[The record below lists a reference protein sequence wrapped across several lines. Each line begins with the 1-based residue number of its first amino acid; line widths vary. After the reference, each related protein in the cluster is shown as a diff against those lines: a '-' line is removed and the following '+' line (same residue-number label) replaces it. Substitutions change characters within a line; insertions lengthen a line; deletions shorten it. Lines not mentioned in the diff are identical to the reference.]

1 MKRHTTGFTLLEL
14 MVTVVIIAILAAIA
28 MPLYNKYVIK
38 SHVRSAM
45 TDLTSLSLVV
55 ENLYQ
60 RNLKYPTGT
69 TASTAG
75 TTASTTS
82 TQDTQDNYIGY
93 NKGITWNPA
102 ESANFDYTVTVTQT
116 AYTLTAV
123 GKTGTINAGC
133 TLTLTNTNTKTITD
147 TGTGCGGL
155 TSW

>member
-14 MVTVVIIAILAAIA
+14 MVTVVVISILAAIA
-28 MPLYNKYVIK
+28 MPTYKKYVVK

-60 RNLKYPTGT
+60 RNLTYPATSSDNT
-69 TASTAG
+69 VAS
-75 TTASTTS
+75 S
-82 TQDTQDNYIGY
+82 YILA
-93 NKGITWNPA
+93 NNGITWTPA

-116 AYTLTAV
+116 TYTLTAV
-123 GKTGTINAGC
+123 GKTSTINAGC
-133 TLTLTNTNTKTITD
+133 TLTLTNTNSKNITD
-147 TGTGCGGL
+147 AGTGCGGL

>member
-14 MVTVVIIAILAAIA
+14 MITVVIIAILAAIA
-28 MPLYNKYVIK
+28 MPTYKKYVVK

-60 RNLKYPTGT
+60 RNLKYVAT
-69 TASTAG
+69 TATD
-75 TTASTTS
+75 
-82 TQDTQDNYIGY
+82 QDAQNYIST
-93 NKGITWNPA
+93 NNGITWTPA
-102 ESANFDYTVTVTQT
+102 ESANFT
-116 AYTLTAV
+116 YTLNASATGSGTPVVYYTLKAV

-133 TLTLTNTNTKTITD
+133 TLTLNNTNTKTIAD
-147 TGTGCGGL
+147 TSKGCGGL

>member
-1 MKRHTTGFTLLEL
+1 MI
-14 MVTVVIIAILAAIA
+14 TVVIIAILAAIA
-28 MPLYNKYVIK
+28 MPLYNKYIIK

-60 RNLKYPTGT
+60 RNLKYLDSTSDQDAQAYI
-69 TASTAG
+69 TAK
-75 TTASTTS
+75 
-82 TQDTQDNYIGY
+82 N
-93 NKGITWNPA
+93 GITWTPA
-102 ESANFDYTVTVTQT
+102 ESANFT
-116 AYTLTAV
+116 YTLNVSATGSGTPVVYYTLKAV

-133 TLTLTNTNTKTITD
+133 TLTLNNTNTKTIAD